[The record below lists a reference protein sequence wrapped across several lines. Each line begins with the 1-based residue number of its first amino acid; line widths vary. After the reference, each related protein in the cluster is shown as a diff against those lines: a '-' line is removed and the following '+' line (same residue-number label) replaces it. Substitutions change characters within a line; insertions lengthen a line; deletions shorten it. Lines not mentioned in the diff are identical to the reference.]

1 MGIQDIN
8 RNTRFFKD
16 YLKDQIK
23 QQIKKKQREAEEANQ
38 SGIKRMFTRKF
49 SGDSDTKPQDHHQD
63 TMSMNLQKSLGTAIK
78 FTQNE
83 DRDHQRML
91 RNQKLLQQYNSVR
104 NNNNN

>member
-23 QQIKKKQREAEEANQ
+23 QQIKKKKREVEVANT

-49 SGDSDTKPQDHHQD
+49 SGDSDTKPEDNHND
-63 TMSMNLQKSLGTAIK
+63 TLSKNLQQSLGTAIK
-78 FTQNE
+78 FSQNE
-83 DRDHQRML
+83 DRDH
-91 RNQKLLQQYNSVR
+91 
-104 NNNNN
+104 